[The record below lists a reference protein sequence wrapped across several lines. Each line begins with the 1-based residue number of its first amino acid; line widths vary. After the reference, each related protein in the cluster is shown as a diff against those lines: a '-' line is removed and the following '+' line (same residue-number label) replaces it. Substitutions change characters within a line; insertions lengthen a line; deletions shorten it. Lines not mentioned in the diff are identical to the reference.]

1 VVRDQENAFG
11 SEPLAHEVTL
21 ERYAI
26 LA

>member
-1 VVRDQENAFG
+1 VVRDLENAFG
-11 SEPLAHEVTL
+11 GEPLAHEVTL